1 MPDNWK
7 KYKLGD
13 VAEVQ
18 NGFAFKSAD
27 LGKEGIPVVKIKNI
41 VPPYVDVSDADYF
54 NGEIDQKFEKYILR
68 KGDLL
73 ISMTGSTVNVM
84 SSAVGKMG
92 RYRLDQESLLNQRA
106 GKIYVKKPDLADFD
120 FLYHYL
126 NRYEVHYNLA
136 LNATGS
142 ANQAN
147 ISPAQIKDI
156 DLHLPPLPEQQA
168 IASILSSLDD
178 KIELNLQMN
187 KTLEEMAM
195 TLYKHWFIDFGPFQ
209 EGNFVESELGL
220 IPEGW
225 EVKRLEQVADIGSS
239 KRIFLKE
246 YVDNGIPF
254 YRGKEIIQLSKGSNI
269 STELFISNERYN
281 EIKEKFGVPL
291 KGDILISSVG
301 TIGVSWL
308 VEHNEPFYFK
318 DGNLTWIKNFR
329 DGLNGNFISQWL
341 KSKETQEQIK
351 SETIGSTQQALTIT
365 ALKSLKLIL
374 PPTKASFIKDA
385 SGKFNEWNTLFLA
398 NKREIET
405 LTSLRDTLL
414 PKLISGE
421 VRVKEA
427 EQQLAHMI

>member
-1 MPDNWK
+1 MPNNWK
-7 KYKLGD
+7 TYKLGD
-13 VAEVQ
+13 VADVQ

-41 VPPYVDVSDADYF
+41 VPPYVDVSDTDCF

-120 FLYHYL
+120 FLCHYL

-187 KTLEEMAM
+187 KTLEEMTM
-195 TLYKHWFIDFGPFQ
+195 TLYKHWFVDFGPFQ
-209 EGNFVESELGL
+209 EGNFVDSELGL

-225 EVKRLEQVADIGSS
+225 EVKVLPQLGNLFYGKMPKKDLLQSTGYPVYSGYRNVGYYPEHNCEKGKVIVVARGVGGTGDVKLTSEKCFLTNLSICINNELEVLDDLLLFYSLKRNGLDHLRTGSAQPQITINDLNS
-239 KRIFLKE
+239 VNVIVPPIPVQSSFLKE
-246 YVDNGIPF
+246 FNLLTQQREF
-254 YRGKEIIQLSKGSNI
+254 NNQENQ
-269 STELFISNERYN
+269 
-281 EIKEKFGVPL
+281 
-291 KGDILISSVG
+291 
-301 TIGVSWL
+301 
-308 VEHNEPFYFK
+308 
-318 DGNLTWIKNFR
+318 NLT
-329 DGLNGNFISQWL
+329 
-341 KSKETQEQIK
+341 
-351 SETIGSTQQALTIT
+351 TI
-365 ALKSLKLIL
+365 
-374 PPTKASFIKDA
+374 
-385 SGKFNEWNTLFLA
+385 
-398 NKREIET
+398 
-405 LTSLRDTLL
+405 RDTLV

-427 EQQLAHMI
+427 EQQLVNMI